1 MNWLAALQ
9 LFYLLIRKGIS
20 KNEKIKL
27 RLLEKFKDY
36 LPTFSECL
44 DKLNKLIKFRKTF
57 NVKAVV
63 ILWIVFEASNT
74 SQSRIESNE
83 FWIDYFQFL
92 EYFFTF
98 WINRIVN
105 FRIEWNKFWTNPISE
120 NLTKPQIKSI
130 FIKFFEYFLHFR
142 IN

>member
-9 LFYLLIRKGIS
+9 LFDLLIRKGIS

-63 ILWIVFEASNT
+63 ILWIVFEASDT
-74 SQSRIESNE
+74 SQSRIKSNE
-83 FWIDYFQFL
+83 FWIDFFQIFGI
-92 EYFFTF
+92 FFHILNQSNCKFSNRMEQILNESNF
-98 WINRIVN
+98 W
-105 FRIEWNKFWTNPISE
+105 KFD
-120 NLTKPQIKSI
+120 
-130 FIKFFEYFLHFR
+130 
-142 IN
+142 

>member
-1 MNWLAALQ
+1 MNWLTALQ

-36 LPTFSECL
+36 LPTFSEYL

-105 FRIEWNKFWTNPISE
+105 FPIESNKFWTNPISE
-120 NLTKPQIKSI
+120 NLTKPIVGVKSD
-130 FIKFFEYFLHFR
+130 
-142 IN
+142 